1 VNIPAFTQILLGGM
15 AQLGAASWPW
25 RLRLDTLA
33 QIAVE
38 AIYAFF

>member
-1 VNIPAFTQILLGGM
+1 VNLPTFAQILLGG
-15 AQLGAASWPW
+15 LNSGSPSSPW

-38 AIYAFF
+38 AIYALF